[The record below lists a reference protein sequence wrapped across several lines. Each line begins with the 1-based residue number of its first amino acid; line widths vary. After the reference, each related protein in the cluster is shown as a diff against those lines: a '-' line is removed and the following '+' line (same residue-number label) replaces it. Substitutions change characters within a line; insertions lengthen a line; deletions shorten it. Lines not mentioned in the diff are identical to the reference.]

1 METVHIRLEHEEA
14 LFTKKELLSSQINT
28 LELLK
33 KFKQY
38 KALRQKEL
46 LVQGRF
52 KKVLSDLKK
61 MVSEV
66 EEAFP
71 KDKAHEEEMK
81 LLDEIHKKNNPPP
94 KPKPTPKKKEAKV
107 VKKGAKVVKEEKQKT
122 EKAKKVVKK
131 KTEYELI
138 ESQLSDIKS
147 QLASLG

>member
-1 METVHIRLEHEEA
+1 METVHIKLEHDEA
-14 LFTKKELLSSQINT
+14 LFAKKELLSSQINT

-61 MVSEV
+61 MVTEV

-71 KDKAHEEEMK
+71 KDRAHEEEMK
-81 LLDEIHKKNNPPP
+81 VLEEIHKKNNPPP
-94 KPKPTPKKKEAKV
+94 KPKPTPKKKTKV
-107 VKKGAKVVKEEKQKT
+107 VKKAVKIEEKAEKQKI
-122 EKAKKVVKK
+122 EKAKKIAKK
-131 KTEYELI
+131 KSEYDMI

-147 QLASLG
+147 QLANLS